1 MTEIPPETIESL
13 GTLEARRTE
22 DSTTPN
28 ASETMGPV
36 APVHWRGSMLIHLV
50 DIRQLKS
57 QMWSLMPLFL
67 QIWSPQQWVELH
79 QQLLFGTQLVRSVKL
94 SSPVPAQW
102 EWGRLFDGSTRFF
115 YENGCNS
122 GT

>member
-1 MTEIPPETIESL
+1 MTEIPPKTIEYPLDPIADL

-50 DIRQLKS
+50 NIRQLKS

-67 QIWSPQQWVELH
+67 QKFMSSTAAFPAKIDLH
-79 QQLLFGTQLVRSVKL
+79 IFFVHLTYLPYAVKALF
-94 SSPVPAQW
+94 
-102 EWGRLFDGSTRFF
+102 
-115 YENGCNS
+115 
-122 GT
+122 